1 MYALQERQV
10 QSPEEVTRSKLSCIM
25 HHFPGI
31 FRVEWREYRPHF
43 QGHVRRYCAIVT
55 MPIRLFDYLKNA
67 MPDKEPLHVR
77 SESNQRTTQRQECH
91 CPKQFHVPSSQI
103 SHSPFARSPP
113 PLSHEPKRVSSLGYR
128 NPLLLRHNAKRAPG
142 LLCRQSWQKA
152 RYIHHMV
159 AFDIFTAKRNIVDS
173 FV

>member
-25 HHFPGI
+25 HHFPGRME
-31 FRVEWREYRPHF
+31 RVSPTFSGARTALLCHRHGPS
-43 QGHVRRYCAIVT
+43 
-55 MPIRLFDYLKNA
+55 DYLKNA

-77 SESNQRTTQRQECH
+77 SENNQRTTQRQECH

-159 AFDIFTAKRNIVDS
+159 TFDIFTAKRNIVDP